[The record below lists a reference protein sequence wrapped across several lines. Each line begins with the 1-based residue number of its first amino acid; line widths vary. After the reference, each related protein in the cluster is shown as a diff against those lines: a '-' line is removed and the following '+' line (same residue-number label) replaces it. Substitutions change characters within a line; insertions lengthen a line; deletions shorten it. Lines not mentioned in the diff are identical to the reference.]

1 LGGTAPA
8 AAVRSQR
15 FLARCMRLGAA
26 RRLMAVGTACA
37 ARASTGRWT
46 WERLFAKGRTRS
58 TSARKHQSGP
68 PKRLVCRDRAAEAL
82 RSSANG
88 AAVRAADAGRRLD
101 WSCGPFRSPRG
112 LLERHDHPRTRDASP
127 PCPLCAC
134 MLCCPACAIA
144 RVLPCAA
151 DAGRRLDWSFGPF
164 RTSGRPAEAPRSSPH
179 QGCFPSLPP
188 VRVHALLPRVRHRA
202 RDAIALSRK

>member
-1 LGGTAPA
+1 
-8 AAVRSQR
+8 
-15 FLARCMRLGAA
+15 
-26 RRLMAVGTACA
+26 LMAVGTACA

-46 WERLFAKGRTRS
+46 WDWERLFAKGRTRS

-151 DAGRRLDWSFGPF
+151 DAGRRLDWSCGPF
-164 RTSGRPAEAPRSSPH
+164 RSPRGLLERHDHPRTRDASPPCPLCACMLCCPACAIARVMPSPFLASE
-179 QGCFPSLPP
+179 QRAMVPDALPP
-188 VRVHALLPRVRHRA
+188 
-202 RDAIALSRK
+202 